1 MNAWNTLGIPAT
13 RDAREIRRAYATRL
27 KAINQRT
34 EQEAFQNLRA
44 AYEYALR
51 VAEQAAAADNPEPE
65 QRHRDEELSTE
76 HTQVQTVTT
85 RTAPRTQRNTDTA
98 NRRRPASAEPAPANA
113 APATMAEA
121 GEDDAQASE
130 PAADVRDPREHDW
143 GRVEA
148 LVQFFADTLNS
159 QGEDAAIEAFRK
171 TLASEELHS
180 LQLRDML
187 EWRLIFSLVD
197 AKRLPID
204 FVSVVVDFFDWTDR
218 PDLAASSAGPALREL
233 LRRRELQLKYNELLA
248 LANTNYYTAHLRGT
262 ALTRQAAQ
270 SLLSPYSPLRFRW
283 RAMSSTLLAQV
294 RVLLADI
301 QARAPDLPETF
312 LDPKTVSF
320 WRNAVANPPPSSG
333 LLAFGVLMGFFISL
347 MVAADMTGPGA
358 LGVMGLIMVATVVAF
373 VGIAVARRYWL
384 RRWQPKLNV
393 WLAVRLERSIGRVLP
408 GVVQAG
414 FGWKQVL
421 LTLVM
426 SPFLGLAAIGFLPPH
441 IEQPLGRLYVPVL
454 MLVSAT
460 VLFLSLAIAYQLK
473 HLLARRAGRKGA
485 NPGRW
490 RPAVITVLIAGAVL
504 AAAAGQPALLGLLM
518 LIVLVRYVAR

>member
-1 MNAWNTLGIPAT
+1 MNAWSVLGIPAT

-51 VAEQAAAADNPEPE
+51 VAEQAAAADNPKPE
-65 QRHRDEELSTE
+65 QRPRDEELSIE

-85 RTAPRTQRNTDTA
+85 RTPPRTQRNTDTA
-98 NRRRPASAEPAPANA
+98 NRRRPASANP

-121 GEDDAQASE
+121 GEQASD

-143 GRVEA
+143 ARVEE

-187 EWRLIFSLVD
+187 EWRLILSLVD

-204 FVSVVVDFFDWTDR
+204 FVSVVVDFFGWTDR

-233 LRRRELQLKYNELLA
+233 LRRRELQLQYNELLA
-248 LANTNYYTAHLRGT
+248 LATTNYYTAHLRGT

-333 LLAFGVLMGFFISL
+333 LLAFGTLMGFFISL

-358 LGVMGLIMVATVVAF
+358 LGAMALIILATVVAF
-373 VGIAVARRYWL
+373 VGVAVARRYWL
-384 RRWQPKLNV
+384 RTWQPKLNV

-408 GVVQAG
+408 GAVQAG

-426 SPFLGLAAIGFLPPH
+426 SPFLALAAIGFLPPH

-460 VLFLSLAIAYQLK
+460 VLFLSLAIAYQIK
-473 HLLARRAGRKGA
+473 HLLARRASRGGI
-485 NPGRW
+485 NPERW
-490 RPAVITVLIAGAVL
+490 KPAVITVLIAGAVL